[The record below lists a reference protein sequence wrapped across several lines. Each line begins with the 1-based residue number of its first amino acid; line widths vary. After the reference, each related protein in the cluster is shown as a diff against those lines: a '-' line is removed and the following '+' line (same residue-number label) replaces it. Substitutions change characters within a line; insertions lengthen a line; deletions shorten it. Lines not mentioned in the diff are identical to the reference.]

1 MSLRQESFLPWLD
14 RRTLAV
20 GIISV
25 AVVASTYLV
34 VDGWKAT
41 HAGEPPAPKTF
52 EVSGEATRHFAP
64 DHMTW
69 TITVHGRDSDQ
80 GEAMNKLRTAA
91 NAVHEY
97 LIAHD
102 ISDAELT
109 FKTPASER
117 DTSDTTTHDENG
129 EATTESSNGDWS
141 ATQDIEVNLKD
152 IKRGLTA
159 HDAEAIADDLS
170 DADIG
175 EATCNATVFDS
186 LKEQLVGE
194 ARQNVRVHAKLA
206 LDQYGGAKL
215 GHLVTANMGS
225 VDIGSDCADI
235 VVTASAAAT
244 YELE

>member
-25 AVVASTYLV
+25 AAVTATYLV
-34 VDGWKAT
+34 TDAWKTT
-41 HAGEPPAPKTF
+41 HAGEPPAPKTL
-52 EVSGEATRHFAP
+52 EVQGEATRHFAP

-69 TITVHGRDSDQ
+69 TITVHGRDDDQ
-80 GEAMNKLRTAA
+80 GEAMNKVRA
-91 NAVHEY
+91 NASAVHEY
-97 LIAHD
+97 LLAHD

-109 FKTPASER
+109 FKTPSSDR
-117 DTSDTTTHDENG
+117 DTSESSTTDENG
-129 EATTESSNGDWS
+129 NTTSETTNGEWN
-141 ATQDIEVNLKD
+141 ATQDIEINLKD
-152 IKRGLTA
+152 IKRGITA

-175 EATCNATVFDS
+175 EASCNATVFDP
-186 LKEQLVGE
+186 LKDALIGE
-194 ARQNVRVHAKLA
+194 ARQSVRSNAKLA

-215 GHLVTANMGS
+215 GRLLNASMGS
-225 VDIGSDCADI
+225 IDIGSDCADI
-235 VVTASAAAT
+235 VVTASANAT